1 MRLSAS
7 NGYTR
12 EMTTASSVP
21 SSGPAGSSQPEQSY
35 TPAYQ
40 TVAKQLVDLI
50 RSEGHR
56 PGDRL
61 PTELELA
68 HQLGVGRGI
77 VREAIKVLSAV
88 GLVRARRGS
97 GIYVGSGTSTFLSTL
112 GGIPSATDPQQVG
125 QLFEFRLLQETA
137 AARMAAEHITVKT
150 LRRLEEALTANVA
163 GLEKEDRALF
173 QRGDRD
179 FHVTMGEASGNSFVA
194 ASVQQVMDLQIWAVA
209 MIVGDVGSSRS
220 TAAEQHRAIFDA
232 IRGGLAEEAARA
244 TEVHIKSSRADYER
258 AVHRILDERLR

>member
-1 MRLSAS
+1 MTTLD
-7 NGYTR
+7 
-12 EMTTASSVP
+12 EMTTASSLP
-21 SSGPAGSSQPEQSY
+21 RPDPDSSSQPNPGY

-68 HQLGVGRGI
+68 RQLGVGRGI

-97 GIYVGSGTSTFLSTL
+97 GIYVGSGTSTFLANL
-112 GGIPSATDPQQVG
+112 GGIPTATDPQQVG

-150 LRRLEEALTANVA
+150 LRRLEEALNTNLA
-163 GLEKEDRALF
+163 GLEKDDGVMF

-179 FHVTMGEASGNSFVA
+179 FHVIMGEACGNSFVA
-194 ASVQQVMDLQIWAVA
+194 ATVQQVMDLQIWAVSV
-209 MIVGDVGSSRS
+209 IVGDVGSSHS
-220 TAAEQHRAIFDA
+220 KAAEQHRAIFEA
-232 IRGGLAEEAARA
+232 IRRGSAAEAARL
-244 TEVHIKSSRADYER
+244 TELHINSSRADYER
-258 AVHRILDERLR
+258 AVRRILDERLR